1 MALLK
6 CGAIQLIEEC
16 EENLANQFVMNHLLG
31 TVKIIVAVRIQQLV
45 EKNVKN
51 GPPNFHID
59 IILQVWEII
68 TTVVIQMAL
77 LKCGAI
83 QLIEKYE
90 ENLVDQCRTIWK
102 LLKKTMMYSAIPI
115 S

>member
-1 MALLK
+1 
-6 CGAIQLIEEC
+6 
-16 EENLANQFVMNHLLG
+16 MNHLLG
-31 TVKIIVAVRIQQLV
+31 TVQIIVAVRIQQLV

-83 QLIEKYE
+83 QLIEEYE
-90 ENLVDQCRTIWK
+90 ENLANVIIHLFNFRFTLGRTK
-102 LLKKTMMYSAIPI
+102 SSRMVFTDTCFDLFQPQTTSQNV
-115 S
+115 